1 MNSGEDEKRTVQS
14 ASDFESIAFLF
25 TDNKHVYDSHWSTL
39 KRAYDKCFQ
48 ELRLRMI
55 AQFDRQEKR
64 KTSFSSSF
72 SRFRKRQ
79 KAASGD
85 MALMQ
90 RLFPGFPH
98 LMDVFRRAIVVR
110 QLCLLA
116 QAAEDFTLQEAEGYD
131 AVQKSGLFPGAF
143 EEADGSQAPEH
154 RKSVGS
160 VQQMMPARSHD
171 DILAEID
178 SLDRTRSETLER
190 ASRGETMRTMTMKSG
205 GSAGTSSLTELTT
218 SESFTNLSKLERLR
232 KLNEKLCGA
241 VERVFGCRS
250 RSREKNIE
258 HVRRICG
265 EVTARAHDY
274 FTENK
279 QNRCY

>member
-1 MNSGEDEKRTVQS
+1 MNSAEDEKRTVQS
-14 ASDFESIAFLF
+14 ASDFESITFLF
-25 TDNKHVYDSHWSTL
+25 TDRKSVYDSHWSTL

-55 AQFDRQEKR
+55 ALFDKQEKR
-64 KTSFSSSF
+64 KSSF
-72 SRFRKRQ
+72 STFHRFRKRQ

-98 LMDVFRRAIVVR
+98 LMDVFRRVIVVR

-116 QAAEDFTLQEAEGYD
+116 QAAEDFTLQEQAGYEN
-131 AVQKSGLFPGAF
+131 VQRSGLFPGAF
-143 EEADGSQAPEH
+143 EEGGGSLTEH
-154 RKSVGS
+154 SKSIGS
-160 VQQMMPARSHD
+160 VAQMMPARSHD

-190 ASRGETMRTMTMKSG
+190 ASRGETMRTMTIKSQ
-205 GSAGTSSLTELTT
+205 GSAGTSSLTELTS

-232 KLNEKLCGA
+232 RLNEKVNGA

-250 RSREKNIE
+250 RSRDKNIE
-258 HVRRICG
+258 NVRKICA
-265 EVTARAHDY
+265 EVTSRVHDY